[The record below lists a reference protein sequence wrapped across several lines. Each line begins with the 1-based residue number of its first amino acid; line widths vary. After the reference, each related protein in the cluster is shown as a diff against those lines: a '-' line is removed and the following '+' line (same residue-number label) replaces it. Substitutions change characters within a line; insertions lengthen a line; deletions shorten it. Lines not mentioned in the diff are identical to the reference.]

1 MACRARGALGML
13 LDYHYKEWFAFE
25 DNPATVRNKLKE
37 CYEFILGELSKVH
50 VVWWFVAF

>member
-1 MACRARGALGML
+1 ML